1 MSMGSQPNAQQPTA
15 PSAEQMA
22 IAQMAQF
29 AQQPNSL
36 AGILSNLN
44 AITAPTMSPYGGGG
58 TSVVVMPQAQNTTAA
73 ARGTVPSIS
82 LGGSGASSS
91 PTSSLSASQIS
102 SLGKTL
108 SGLLGG
114 KSLASD
120 MGLTAGSLGAPLTAS
135 QLSPVGTGAV
145 TSAANQA
152 GASAQS
158 ELNGALGTPSLASAM
173 GLNGASLGAP
183 LTASQLAPVATSAI
197 GSVGSQAGSQAA
209 AELAN
214 ALGSSGTAGSLASA
228 MGLTAGSLAPLT
240 ASQLA
245 PVSTAAVSQAAN
257 QAGQSAAQE
266 LANSGAGSSATSGLA
281 GDAGTALGALG
292 TGYSL
297 YNEVNNYKSGATG
310 SDALGGAETGAGIG
324 TMIAPGIGTAIGG
337 LLGGAVGAL
346 SSAFGGGKN
355 DPETLAWNN
364 VAKQAYSNPSVLGSE
379 SPSQLYEN
387 LSGIMDAKNNSP
399 GHSTNLELH
408 FGRAGEQRLMDQM
421 TQQVNQALSANPS
434 LKGDSASQ
442 LYSSVVEPWLQKS
455 GAYIPSNAIVS
466 SNGTMAG
473 NTVNSL
479 LTNLLGDW
487 MNGSITPQSKLGIA
501 GQTIGGLSPFL
512 NGAAS
517 SLAPSSA
524 AGASASPMSNLLA
537 MGSGAARMRAMPWSM
552 R

>member
-1 MSMGSQPNAQQPTA
+1 MIGSQPQRQAPSG
-15 PSAEQMA
+15 PSAEQLG
-22 IAQMAQF
+22 IQQMANF
-29 AQQPNSL
+29 AQPQNSL

-337 LLGGAVGAL
+337 LLGGAAGAL
-346 SSAFGGGKN
+346 SSAFGGGRP
-355 DPETLAWNN
+355 DPETTAWNSI
-364 VAKQAYSNPSVLGSE
+364 AKSASANPSILSSE
-379 SPSQLYEN
+379 SPANLYQN
-387 LSGIMDAKNNSP
+387 LAGIMDAKNNSP
-399 GHSTNLELH
+399 GHSTALEQV
-408 FGRAGEQRLMDQM
+408 FGRMGEQNLMDQM
-421 TQQVNQALSANPS
+421 TGQVNQAIAANPS
-434 LKGDSASQ
+434 LSGDSASQ
-442 LYSSVVEPWLQKS
+442 LYSSVVEPWLQSKN
-455 GAYIPSNAIVS
+455 AYVAPSAIVS
-466 SNGTMAG
+466 SNGATAG
-473 NTVNSL
+473 NSINTM
-479 LTNLLGDW
+479 LTSLLGDW
-487 MNGSITPQSKLGIA
+487 MSGGITPSSKLGIA
-501 GQTIGGLSPFL
+501 GQTIAGLPTFS
-512 NGAAS
+512 GSAAS
-517 SLAPSSA
+517 AAASPATALLSRAAPA
-524 AGASASPMSNLLA
+524 LRAGAM
-537 MGSGAARMRAMPWSM
+537 MMR
-552 R
+552 

>member
-1 MSMGSQPNAQQPTA
+1 MIGSQPQRQAPSG
-15 PSAEQMA
+15 PSAEQLG
-22 IAQMAQF
+22 IQQMANF
-29 AQQPNSL
+29 AQPQNSL

-240 ASQLA
+240 ASELA

-281 GDAGTALGALG
+281 GDASTALGALG

-297 YNEVNNYKSGATG
+297 YNEINNYKSGATG

-324 TMIAPGIGTAIGG
+324 TMILPGIGTAIGG
-337 LLGGAVGAL
+337 LLGGAAGAL
-346 SSAFGGGKN
+346 SSAFGGGRP
-355 DPETLAWNN
+355 DPETTAWNSI
-364 VAKQAYSNPSVLGSE
+364 AKSASSNPSILSSE
-379 SPSQLYEN
+379 SPANLYQN
-387 LSGIMDAKNNSP
+387 LAGIMDAKNNSP
-399 GHSTNLELH
+399 GHSTALEQV
-408 FGRAGEQRLMDQM
+408 FGRMGEQNLMDQM
-421 TQQVNQALSANPS
+421 TGQVNQAIAANPS
-434 LKGDSASQ
+434 LSGDSASQ
-442 LYSSVVEPWLQKS
+442 LYSSVVEPWLQSKN
-455 GAYIPSNAIVS
+455 AYVAPSAIVS
-466 SNGTMAG
+466 SNGATAG
-473 NTVNSL
+473 NSINTM
-479 LTNLLGDW
+479 LTSLLGDW
-487 MNGSITPQSKLGIA
+487 MSGAITPSSKLGIA
-501 GQTIGGLSPFL
+501 GQTIAGLPTFS
-512 NGAAS
+512 GSAAS
-517 SLAPSSA
+517 AAASPATALLSRAAPA
-524 AGASASPMSNLLA
+524 LRAGAM
-537 MGSGAARMRAMPWSM
+537 MMR
-552 R
+552 

>member
-1 MSMGSQPNAQQPTA
+1 MIGSQPQRQAPSG
-15 PSAEQMA
+15 PSAEQLG
-22 IAQMAQF
+22 IQQMANF
-29 AQQPNSL
+29 AQPQNSL

-240 ASQLA
+240 ASELA

-281 GDAGTALGALG
+281 GDASTALGALG

-297 YNEVNNYKSGATG
+297 YNEINNYKSGATG

-324 TMIAPGIGTAIGG
+324 TMILPGIGTAIGG
-337 LLGGAVGAL
+337 LLGGAAGAL
-346 SSAFGGGKN
+346 SSAFGGGRP
-355 DPETLAWNN
+355 DPETTAWNSI
-364 VAKQAYSNPSVLGSE
+364 AKSASSNPSILASE
-379 SPSQLYEN
+379 SPANLYQN
-387 LSGIMDAKNNSP
+387 LAGIMDAKNNSP
-399 GHSTNLELH
+399 GHSTALEQV
-408 FGRAGEQRLMDQM
+408 FGRMGEQNLMDQM
-421 TQQVNQALSANPS
+421 TGQVNQAIAANPS
-434 LKGDSASQ
+434 LSGDSASQ
-442 LYSSVVEPWLQKS
+442 LYSSVVEPWLQSKN
-455 GAYIPSNAIVS
+455 AYVAPSAIVS
-466 SNGTMAG
+466 SNGATAG
-473 NTVNSL
+473 NSINTM
-479 LTNLLGDW
+479 LTSLLGDW
-487 MNGSITPQSKLGIA
+487 MSGAITPSSKLGIA
-501 GQTIGGLSPFL
+501 GQTIAGLPTFS
-512 NGAAS
+512 GSAAS
-517 SLAPSSA
+517 AAASPATALLSSA
-524 AGASASPMSNLLA
+524 APALRA
-537 MGSGAARMRAMPWSM
+537 RAMM

>member
-1 MSMGSQPNAQQPTA
+1 MIGSQPQRQAPSG
-15 PSAEQMA
+15 PSAEQLG
-22 IAQMAQF
+22 IQQMANF
-29 AQQPNSL
+29 AQPQNSL

-240 ASQLA
+240 ASELA

-266 LANSGAGSSATSGLA
+266 LTNSGAGSSAASGLA

-292 TGYSL
+292 SGYSL
-297 YNEVNNYKSGATG
+297 YNEIKNYQSGATG
-310 SDALGGAETGAGIG
+310 SDALNGAETGAGIG

-337 LLGGAVGAL
+337 LLGGAAGAL
-346 SSAFGGGKN
+346 SSAFGGGRP
-355 DPETLAWNN
+355 DPETTAWNSI
-364 VAKQAYSNPSVLGSE
+364 AKSASSNPSILSSE
-379 SPSQLYEN
+379 SPANLYQN
-387 LSGIMDAKNNSP
+387 LAGIMDAKNNSP
-399 GHSTNLELH
+399 GHSTALEQV
-408 FGRAGEQRLMDQM
+408 FGRMGEQNLMDQM
-421 TQQVNQALSANPS
+421 TGQVNQAIAANPS
-434 LKGDSASQ
+434 LSGDSASQ
-442 LYSSVVEPWLQKS
+442 LYSSVVEPWLQSKN
-455 GAYIPSNAIVS
+455 AYVAPSAIVS
-466 SNGTMAG
+466 SNGATAG
-473 NTVNSL
+473 NSINTM
-479 LTNLLGDW
+479 LTSLLGDW
-487 MNGSITPQSKLGIA
+487 MSGAITPSSKLGIA
-501 GQTIGGLSPFL
+501 GQTIAGLPTFS
-512 NGAAS
+512 GSAAS
-517 SLAPSSA
+517 AAASPATALLSRAAPA
-524 AGASASPMSNLLA
+524 LRAGAM
-537 MGSGAARMRAMPWSM
+537 MMR
-552 R
+552 

>member
-1 MSMGSQPNAQQPTA
+1 MIGSQPQRQAPSG
-15 PSAEQMA
+15 PSAEQLG
-22 IAQMAQF
+22 IQQMANF
-29 AQQPNSL
+29 AQPQNSL

-240 ASQLA
+240 ASELA

-281 GDAGTALGALG
+281 GDASTALGALG

-297 YNEVNNYKSGATG
+297 YNEINNYKSGATG

-324 TMIAPGIGTAIGG
+324 TMILPGIGTAIGG
-337 LLGGAVGAL
+337 LLGGAAGAL
-346 SSAFGGGKN
+346 SSAFGGGRP
-355 DPETLAWNN
+355 DPETTAWNSI
-364 VAKQAYSNPSVLGSE
+364 AKSASSNPSILASE
-379 SPSQLYEN
+379 SPANLYQN
-387 LSGIMDAKNNSP
+387 LAGIMDAKNNSP
-399 GHSTNLELH
+399 GHSTALEQV
-408 FGRAGEQRLMDQM
+408 FGRMGEQNLMDQM
-421 TQQVNQALSANPS
+421 TGQVNQAIAANPS
-434 LKGDSASQ
+434 LSGDSASQ
-442 LYSSVVEPWLQKS
+442 LYSSVVEPWLQSKN
-455 GAYIPSNAIVS
+455 AYVAPSAIVS
-466 SNGTMAG
+466 SNGATAG
-473 NTVNSL
+473 NSINTM
-479 LTNLLGDW
+479 LTSLLGDW
-487 MNGSITPQSKLGIA
+487 MSGAITPSSKLGIA
-501 GQTIGGLSPFL
+501 GQTIAGLPTFS
-512 NGAAS
+512 GSAAS
-517 SLAPSSA
+517 AAASPATALLSRAAPA
-524 AGASASPMSNLLA
+524 LRAGAM
-537 MGSGAARMRAMPWSM
+537 MMR
-552 R
+552 

>member
-1 MSMGSQPNAQQPTA
+1 MIGSQPQRQAPSG
-15 PSAEQMA
+15 PSAEQLG
-22 IAQMAQF
+22 IQQMANF
-29 AQQPNSL
+29 AQPQNSL

-82 LGGSGASSS
+82 LGGSGASST

-120 MGLTAGSLGAPLTAS
+120 MGLTAGSLGPPLTAS

-281 GDAGTALGALG
+281 GDASTALGALG

-297 YNEVNNYKSGATG
+297 YNEINNYKSGATG

-324 TMIAPGIGTAIGG
+324 TMILPGIGTAIGG
-337 LLGGAVGAL
+337 LLGGAAGAL
-346 SSAFGGGKN
+346 SSAFGGGRP
-355 DPETLAWNN
+355 DPETTAWNSI
-364 VAKQAYSNPSVLGSE
+364 AKSASANPSILSSE
-379 SPSQLYEN
+379 SPANLYQN
-387 LSGIMDAKNNSP
+387 LAGIMDAKNNSP
-399 GHSTNLELH
+399 GHSTALEQV
-408 FGRAGEQRLMDQM
+408 FGRMGEQNLMDQM
-421 TQQVNQALSANPS
+421 TGQVNQAIAANPS
-434 LKGDSASQ
+434 LSGDSASQ
-442 LYSSVVEPWLQKS
+442 LYSSVVEPWLQSKN
-455 GAYIPSNAIVS
+455 AYVAPSAIVS
-466 SNGTMAG
+466 SNGATAG
-473 NTVNSL
+473 NSINTM
-479 LTNLLGDW
+479 LTSLLGDW
-487 MNGSITPQSKLGIA
+487 MSGAITPSSKLGIA
-501 GQTIGGLSPFL
+501 GQTIAGLPTFS
-512 NGAAS
+512 GSAAS
-517 SLAPSSA
+517 AAASPATALLSRAAPA
-524 AGASASPMSNLLA
+524 LRAGAM
-537 MGSGAARMRAMPWSM
+537 MMR
-552 R
+552 

>member
-1 MSMGSQPNAQQPTA
+1 MIGSQPQRQAPSG
-15 PSAEQMA
+15 PSAEQLG
-22 IAQMAQF
+22 IQQMANF
-29 AQQPNSL
+29 AQPQNSL

-281 GDAGTALGALG
+281 GDASTALGALG

-297 YNEVNNYKSGATG
+297 YNEINNYKSGATG

-324 TMIAPGIGTAIGG
+324 TMILPGIGTAIGG
-337 LLGGAVGAL
+337 LLGGAAGAL
-346 SSAFGGGKN
+346 SSAFGGGRP
-355 DPETLAWNN
+355 DPETTAWNSI
-364 VAKQAYSNPSVLGSE
+364 AKSASSNPSILSSE
-379 SPSQLYEN
+379 SPANLYQK
-387 LSGIMDAKNNSP
+387 LAGIMDAKNNSP
-399 GHSTNLELH
+399 GHSTALEQV
-408 FGRAGEQRLMDQM
+408 FGRMGEQNLMDQM
-421 TQQVNQALSANPS
+421 TGQVNQAIAANPS
-434 LKGDSASQ
+434 LSGDSASQ
-442 LYSSVVEPWLQKS
+442 LYSSVVEPWLQSKN
-455 GAYIPSNAIVS
+455 AYVAPSAIVS
-466 SNGTMAG
+466 SNGATAG
-473 NTVNSL
+473 NSINTM
-479 LTNLLGDW
+479 LTSLLGDW
-487 MNGSITPQSKLGIA
+487 MSGAITPSSKLGIA
-501 GQTIGGLSPFL
+501 GQTIAGLPTFS
-512 NGAAS
+512 GSAAS
-517 SLAPSSA
+517 AAASPATALLSRAAPA
-524 AGASASPMSNLLA
+524 LRAGAM
-537 MGSGAARMRAMPWSM
+537 MMR
-552 R
+552 

>member
-1 MSMGSQPNAQQPTA
+1 MIGSQPQRQAPSG
-15 PSAEQMA
+15 PSAEQLG
-22 IAQMAQF
+22 IQQMANF
-29 AQQPNSL
+29 AQPQNSL

-281 GDAGTALGALG
+281 GDASTALGALG

-297 YNEVNNYKSGATG
+297 YNEINNYKSGATG

-324 TMIAPGIGTAIGG
+324 TMILPGIGTAIGG
-337 LLGGAVGAL
+337 LLGGAAGAL
-346 SSAFGGGKN
+346 SSAFGGGRP
-355 DPETLAWNN
+355 DPETTAWNSI
-364 VAKQAYSNPSVLGSE
+364 AKSASANPSILSSE
-379 SPSQLYEN
+379 SPANLYQN
-387 LSGIMDAKNNSP
+387 LAGIMDAKNNSP
-399 GHSTNLELH
+399 GHSTALEQV
-408 FGRAGEQRLMDQM
+408 FGRMGEQNLMDQM
-421 TQQVNQALSANPS
+421 TGQVNQAIAANPS
-434 LKGDSASQ
+434 LSGDSASQ
-442 LYSSVVEPWLQKS
+442 LYSSVVEPWLQSKN
-455 GAYIPSNAIVS
+455 AYVAPSAIVS
-466 SNGTMAG
+466 SNGATAG
-473 NTVNSL
+473 NSINTM
-479 LTNLLGDW
+479 LTSLLGDW
-487 MNGSITPQSKLGIA
+487 MSGGITPSSKLGIA
-501 GQTIGGLSPFL
+501 GQTIAGLPTFS
-512 NGAAS
+512 GSAAS
-517 SLAPSSA
+517 AAASPATALLSRAAPA
-524 AGASASPMSNLLA
+524 LRAGAM
-537 MGSGAARMRAMPWSM
+537 MMR
-552 R
+552 

>member
-1 MSMGSQPNAQQPTA
+1 MIGSQPQRQAPSG
-15 PSAEQMA
+15 PSAEQLG
-22 IAQMAQF
+22 IQQMANF
-29 AQQPNSL
+29 AQPQNSL

-240 ASQLA
+240 ASELA

-281 GDAGTALGALG
+281 GDASTALGALG

-297 YNEVNNYKSGATG
+297 YNEINNYKSGATG

-337 LLGGAVGAL
+337 LLGGAAGAL
-346 SSAFGGGKN
+346 SSAFGGGRP
-355 DPETLAWNN
+355 DPETTAWNSI
-364 VAKQAYSNPSVLGSE
+364 AKSASSNPSILSSE
-379 SPSQLYEN
+379 SPANLYQN
-387 LSGIMDAKNNSP
+387 LAGIMDAKNNSP
-399 GHSTNLELH
+399 GHSTALEQV
-408 FGRAGEQRLMDQM
+408 FGRMGEQNLMDQM
-421 TQQVNQALSANPS
+421 TGQVNQAIAANPS
-434 LKGDSASQ
+434 LSGDSASQ
-442 LYSSVVEPWLQKS
+442 LYSSVVEPWLQSKN
-455 GAYIPSNAIVS
+455 AYVAPSAIVS
-466 SNGTMAG
+466 SNGATAG
-473 NTVNSL
+473 NSINTM
-479 LTNLLGDW
+479 LTSLLGDW
-487 MNGSITPQSKLGIA
+487 MSGAITPSSKLGIA
-501 GQTIGGLSPFL
+501 GQTIAGLPTFS
-512 NGAAS
+512 GSAAS
-517 SLAPSSA
+517 AAASPATALLSSA
-524 AGASASPMSNLLA
+524 APALRAGAM
-537 MGSGAARMRAMPWSM
+537 MMR
-552 R
+552 

>member
-1 MSMGSQPNAQQPTA
+1 MIGSQPQRQAPSG
-15 PSAEQMA
+15 PSAEQLG
-22 IAQMAQF
+22 IQQMANF
-29 AQQPNSL
+29 AQPQNSL

-281 GDAGTALGALG
+281 GDASTALGALG

-297 YNEVNNYKSGATG
+297 YNEINNYKSGATG

-324 TMIAPGIGTAIGG
+324 TMILPGIGTAIGG
-337 LLGGAVGAL
+337 LLGGAAGAL
-346 SSAFGGGKN
+346 SSAFGGGRP
-355 DPETLAWNN
+355 DPETTAWNSI
-364 VAKQAYSNPSVLGSE
+364 AKSASSNPSILASE
-379 SPSQLYEN
+379 SPANLYQN
-387 LSGIMDAKNNSP
+387 LAGIMDAKNNSP
-399 GHSTNLELH
+399 GHSTALEQV
-408 FGRAGEQRLMDQM
+408 FGRMGEQNLMDQM
-421 TQQVNQALSANPS
+421 TGQVNQAIAANPS
-434 LKGDSASQ
+434 LSGDSASQ
-442 LYSSVVEPWLQKS
+442 LYSSVVEPWLQSKN
-455 GAYIPSNAIVS
+455 AYVAPSAIVS
-466 SNGTMAG
+466 SNGATAG
-473 NTVNSL
+473 NSINTM
-479 LTNLLGDW
+479 LTSLLGDW
-487 MNGSITPQSKLGIA
+487 MSGAITPSSKLGIA
-501 GQTIGGLSPFL
+501 GQTIAGLPTFS
-512 NGAAS
+512 GSAAS
-517 SLAPSSA
+517 AAASPATALLSRAAPA
-524 AGASASPMSNLLA
+524 LRAGAM
-537 MGSGAARMRAMPWSM
+537 MMR
-552 R
+552 

>member
-1 MSMGSQPNAQQPTA
+1 MGSQPNAQQPTA

-44 AITAPTMSPYGGGG
+44 ALTGSRMNPNGPSATNVLLS
-58 TSVVVMPQAQNTTAA
+58 MPQAQQTSAA
-73 ARGTVPSIS
+73 AH
-82 LGGSGASSS
+82 GGSGLTLGAGSGTGSGTGLSSQRL
-91 PTSSLSASQIS
+91 SSVGS
-102 SLGKTL
+102 SLGKGAQSL
-108 SGLLGG
+108 YDLLAG
-114 KSLASD
+114 KSIASQL
-120 MGLTAGSLGAPLTAS
+120 GLTAANSALPALSAAQLMDPVGTGAISAAGNAAGSSAASELASALSGGAPSTLGALTAS
-135 QLSPVGTGAV
+135 QLIEPVGTGAIS
-145 TSAANQA
+145 SAANAA
-152 GASAQS
+152 GA
-158 ELNGALGTPSLASAM
+158 
-173 GLNGASLGAP
+173 
-183 LTASQLAPVATSAI
+183 
-197 GSVGSQAGSQAA
+197 
-209 AELAN
+209 
-214 ALGSSGTAGSLASA
+214 
-228 MGLTAGSLAPLT
+228 
-240 ASQLA
+240 
-245 PVSTAAVSQAAN
+245 
-257 QAGQSAAQE
+257 SAAQE
-266 LANSGAGSSATSGLA
+266 LANAGYGGGASGASGAASGLA
-281 GDAGTALGALG
+281 GDATTALGALG
-292 TGYSL
+292 AGYGL
-297 YNEVNNYKSGATG
+297 YNTVNNYQSGATG
-310 SDALGGAETGAGIG
+310 SDALNGAETGASIG
-324 TMIAPGIGTAIGG
+324 TMFAPGLGTAVGG
-337 LLGGAVGAL
+337 LLGGAAGAL

-364 VAKQAYSNPSVLGSE
+364 VAKQASSNPSVLGSE
-379 SPSQLYEN
+379 SPSQLYQN
-387 LSGIMDAKNNSP
+387 LAGMMDAKNNSP

-408 FGRAGEQRLMDQM
+408 FGRAGEQSLMDQM